1 MRVFFDAS
9 VIIAALLSPTGG
21 SALLLSF
28 IKTGRLV
35 GVTSQTVIDEVL
47 EEDKPKKL
55 HKTREE
61 IEQFIA
67 TSGLVVR
74 ETITLQEI
82 ALYQQLI
89 DRDDAHLLAG
99 AALTNSS
106 YLVSLD
112 KKHVLSE
119 TVRTKVLPLKIVS
132 PKEMLE
138 ELVNE

>member
-1 MRVFFDAS
+1 MPP
-9 VIIAALLSPTGG
+9 LSPTGG

-28 IKTGRLV
+28 IKSGRLV
-35 GVTSQTVIDEVL
+35 GVTSQTVIEEVL

-55 HKTREE
+55 HKTREQ

-82 ALYQQLI
+82 EPYQHLI
-89 DRDDAHLLAG
+89 DHEDAHLIAG
-99 AALTNSS
+99 AVLTNCSH
-106 YLVSLD
+106 LVSLD
-112 KKHVLSE
+112 KKHVLLE
-119 TVRTKVLPLKIVS
+119 AIRTKIVS